1 MPKSDPSDLTS
12 LLQARQQ
19 RKTKQPVQKQLP
31 DAATAQK
38 PSSPEPPKKVGR
50 PKGRRSN
57 PDVSPLNLLINQD
70 LILEVRFKL
79 GKLNKGKSP
88 KTTISDLVED
98 LLQEWVNSPESE
110 SE

>member
-1 MPKSDPSDLTS
+1 MPKSDPSDLAS

-19 RKTKQPVQKQLP
+19 RKTKQPVQKQP
-31 DAATAQK
+31 PETATTPK
-38 PSSPEPPKKVGR
+38 PASSSPPKKVGR

-57 PDVSPLNLLINQD
+57 PDISPVNLLINQD

-98 LLQEWVNSPESE
+98 LLQEWVNKPEAE
-110 SE
+110 

>member
-19 RKTKQPVQKQLP
+19 RKTKQPP

-38 PSSPEPPKKVGR
+38 STSPSPPKKVGR

-57 PDVSPLNLLINQD
+57 PDISPVNLLINQD

-98 LLQEWVNSPESE
+98 LLQEWVNNPESE

>member
-1 MPKSDPSDLTS
+1 MPKSDPSDLAS

-19 RKTKQPVQKQLP
+19 RKTKQPLQKQPP
-31 DAATAQK
+31 DAAIAQEPAS
-38 PSSPEPPKKVGR
+38 PSPPKKVGR

-57 PDVSPLNLLINQD
+57 PDVSPVNLLINQD

-88 KTTISDLVED
+88 KTTMSDLVED
-98 LLQEWVNSPESE
+98 LLQEWVNNPEAE
-110 SE
+110 

>member
-1 MPKSDPSDLTS
+1 MAKSDPSDLAS
-12 LLQARQQ
+12 LLRARQQ
-19 RKTKQPVQKQLP
+19 RKTKQPAQKQQLE
-31 DAATAQK
+31 AATAPK
-38 PSSPEPPKKVGR
+38 PLGPEPAKKVGR

-79 GKLNKGKSP
+79 GKFNKGKSP

-98 LLQEWVNSPESE
+98 LLQEWVDHPESE
-110 SE
+110 S